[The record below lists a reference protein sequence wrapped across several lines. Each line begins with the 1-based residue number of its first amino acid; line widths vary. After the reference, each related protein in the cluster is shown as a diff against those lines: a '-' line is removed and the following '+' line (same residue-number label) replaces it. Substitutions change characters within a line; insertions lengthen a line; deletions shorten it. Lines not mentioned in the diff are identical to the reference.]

1 MTANTRSPLSISISN
16 RENNGHD
23 SDSKLDRTTRRGLA
37 SNSFA
42 LSLIFYYLF
51 SSLSLVNNSYLC
63 NLQILDTIEWT
74 TCFFFLILSL
84 RNELLNGGIILL
96 EFMGEEE
103 FVETCL
109 IWKSRVNI
117 LLLIFCRK
125 FVVDFKFR
133 IWGKIFKLYES

>member
-1 MTANTRSPLSISISN
+1 MD
-16 RENNGHD
+16 H
-23 SDSKLDRTTRRGLA
+23 
-37 SNSFA
+37 
-42 LSLIFYYLF
+42 
-51 SSLSLVNNSYLC
+51 V
-63 NLQILDTIEWT
+63 
-74 TCFFFLILSL
+74 FFFLILSL

-117 LLLIFCRK
+117 LLLISCRK

-133 IWGKIFKLYES
+133 IWGKIFKLYESCKGGIIGEDIGKNLEEL